1 MKNTSNIQAI
11 ITTDSY
17 LNKDDEI
24 YLEFNCLNSQDRK
37 IVKEIVEGDL
47 LPLAGPT
54 SFIANFGYDTI
65 IPYYLDTNN
74 ELTFLMTDNLKSIV
88 IPYYLVNCIF
98 KRLIEK
104 HNIDILFNDLV
115 FESSFTRLD
124 RELLYNTLHEKR
136 VLSKNI
142 KCLNNRL
149 TNIG

>member
-24 YLEFNCLNSQDRK
+24 YLEFNCLNLLDRK
-37 IVKEIVEGDL
+37 IVKELVEEEL

-54 SFIANFGYDTI
+54 SFIASCGYDTI
-65 IPYYLDTNN
+65 IPYYLDVDN
-74 ELTFLMTDNLKSIV
+74 ELTFVMTDNLKSIV

-104 HNIDILFNDLV
+104 HNIAILFNDLV
-115 FESSFTRLD
+115 FEGSFTRLD
-124 RELLYNTLHEKR
+124 RELLYNALHEKR

-142 KCLNNRL
+142 RCLNNRL

>member
-24 YLEFNCLNSQDRK
+24 YLEFNCLNSQERK
-37 IVKEIVEGDL
+37 IVKELVEEEL

-54 SFIANFGYDTI
+54 SFIASCGYNTI
-65 IPYYLDTNN
+65 IPYYLDVDN
-74 ELTFLMTDNLKSIV
+74 ELTFVMTDNLKSIV

-98 KRLIEK
+98 KILIEK
-104 HNIDILFNDLV
+104 LNIDILFNDLV
-115 FESSFTRLD
+115 FEGSFTRLD
-124 RELLYNTLHEKR
+124 RELLYNALHEKR

-142 KCLNNRL
+142 KCLNNRM

>member
-24 YLEFNCLNSQDRK
+24 YLEFNCLNSQERK
-37 IVKEIVEGDL
+37 IVKEIVEKDL
-47 LPLAGPT
+47 LPIAGPT
-54 SFIANFGYDTI
+54 SFIASCGYNTI
-65 IPYYLDTNN
+65 IPYYLDVDN
-74 ELTFLMTDNLKSIV
+74 ELTFVMTDNLKSIV
-88 IPYYLVNCIF
+88 IPYYLVNCII

-124 RELLYNTLHEKR
+124 RELLYNTLHEKK

-142 KCLNNRL
+142 RCLNNRL

>member
-54 SFIANFGYDTI
+54 SFIASCGYNTI
-65 IPYYLDTNN
+65 IPYYLDVDN
-74 ELTFLMTDNLKSIV
+74 ELTFVMTDNLKSIV

-142 KCLNNRL
+142 RCLNNRL

>member
-24 YLEFNCLNSQDRK
+24 YLEFNCLNSQERK
-37 IVKEIVEGDL
+37 IVKEIVEKDL

-54 SFIANFGYDTI
+54 SFIASCGYNTI
-65 IPYYLDTNN
+65 IPYYLDVDN
-74 ELTFLMTDNLKSIV
+74 ELTFVMTDNLKSIV

-104 HNIDILFNDLV
+104 HNIAILFNDLV
-115 FESSFTRLD
+115 FEDSFTRLD
-124 RELLYNTLHEKR
+124 RELLYNALHEKR

-142 KCLNNRL
+142 KCLNNRI

>member
-24 YLEFNCLNSQDRK
+24 YLEFNCLNLLDRK
-37 IVKEIVEGDL
+37 IVKKIVEEDL

-54 SFIANFGYDTI
+54 SFIASCGYDTI

-74 ELTFLMTDNLKSIV
+74 ELTFLMTDNLRSIV

-115 FESSFTRLD
+115 FSDNYTRLD
-124 RELLYNTLHEKR
+124 RELLYSTLHDKKI
-136 VLSKNI
+136 LSKNI
-142 KCLNNRL
+142 RCLNNRL

>member
-24 YLEFNCLNSQDRK
+24 YLEFNCLNLLDRK
-37 IVKEIVEGDL
+37 RVKKIVEEDL

-54 SFIANFGYDTI
+54 SFVASCGYDTI
-65 IPYYLDTNN
+65 IPYYLDANN
-74 ELTFLMTDNLKSIV
+74 ELTFLMTDNLCSIV

-104 HNIDILFNDLV
+104 HSIDILFNDLV
-115 FESSFTRLD
+115 FSDNYTRLD
-124 RELLYNTLHEKR
+124 RELLYSTLHDKKI
-136 VLSKNI
+136 LSKNI
-142 KCLNNRL
+142 RCLNNRL